1 MSQLYDERL
10 QHDLNQIRS
19 SIADVSQR
27 VEHAL
32 KQAISSLL
40 SQDKQRANETIL
52 ADLPINR
59 TIRAIDRKCHYFVA
73 RHLPSAGHLRFVS
86 SVMRMTIAIE
96 RIGDYAVTI
105 AREAKTL
112 HEPLGDDMKRMI
124 ERMADEA
131 FDMLH
136 QAIQAFDERSVDL
149 ARTTMGLAYKLDR
162 ILDEAFDLLVTKG
175 GTDSQTMIDR
185 FGTLIVLN
193 RLERVSDQAKNI
205 CEETIFAI
213 TGETKKRKLY
223 HVLFLEEADDCL
235 AQMAVAYARK
245 TYPELGSFESAGR
258 TPAEEINSGCALFL
272 EQRGIFVDQQKP
284 QRLDDLPADWEA
296 KHIIVSLEGPVERY
310 IDQVPFHTVALQW
323 DLPAKPKMPADWED
337 VSASFE
343 DMYRALTSQVNV
355 LVETLYGL
363 EAE

>member
-10 QHDLNQIRS
+10 QQDLNHIRS
-19 SIADVSQR
+19 SVAEVSER

-32 KQAISSLL
+32 KQAIRSLL
-40 SQDKQRANETIL
+40 SLDQQLANETIL
-52 ADLPINR
+52 GDLPINR

-112 HEPLGDDMKRMI
+112 GQPLSADMKTMVQ
-124 ERMADEA
+124 RMAGEA
-131 FDMLH
+131 FEMLH

-175 GTDSQTMIDR
+175 GSDAQTMVDR

-213 TGETKKRKLY
+213 TGETKKRKQY
-223 HVLFLEEADDCL
+223 HVLFLEENDDCL

-245 TYPELGSFESAGR
+245 TYPALGTFESAGR
-258 TPAEEINSGCALFL
+258 KPASEVNSGCALFL
-272 EQRGIFVDQQKP
+272 EQRGIFINQQKP
-284 QRLDDLPADWEA
+284 KRLEDLPADWEA
-296 KHIIVSLEGPVERY
+296 NHIIVSLQGP
-310 IDQVPFHTVALQW
+310 IDKYLDKVPFHTVALQW
-323 DLPAKPKMPADWED
+323 DLPRAPQMPAEWED
-337 VSASFE
+337 VSAAFE
-343 DMYRALTSQVNV
+343 EIYRALTARVNV

-363 EAE
+363 ENE

>member
-10 QHDLNQIRS
+10 QQDLNHIRS
-19 SIADVSQR
+19 SVAEVSER

-32 KQAISSLL
+32 KQAIRALL
-40 SQDKQRANETIL
+40 SQDKQLANETIL
-52 ADLPINR
+52 GDLPINR
-59 TIRAIDRKCHYFVA
+59 TIRAIDRSCHYFVA

-112 HEPLGDDMKRMI
+112 KQPLSEDMKRMI
-124 ERMADEA
+124 ERMAGEA
-131 FDMLH
+131 FEMLH
-136 QAIQAFDERSVDL
+136 LAIQAFDERSVDL

-162 ILDEAFDLLVTKG
+162 ILDEAFDLLITKG
-175 GTDSQTMIDR
+175 GADSRMMIDR
-185 FGTLIVLN
+185 FGTLIILN

-205 CEETIFAI
+205 CEETIFAN
-213 TGETKKRKLY
+213 TGETKKRKQY
-223 HVLFLEEADDCL
+223 HVPFLEESDDCL

-245 TYPELGSFESAGR
+245 TYPELGTFESAGLK
-258 TPAEEINSGCALFL
+258 PAAEINAGCALFL
-272 EQRGIFVDQQKP
+272 EQRGIFINQQRPK
-284 QRLDDLPADWEA
+284 RLEDLPADWEA
-296 KHIIVSLEGPVERY
+296 NHVIVSLQGPVEQFVE
-310 IDQVPFHTVALQW
+310 QVPFHTVVLQW
-323 DLPAKPKMPADWED
+323 DLPATPRMPADWEA

-343 DMYRALTSQVNV
+343 DIYRALTAQVNV

-363 EAE
+363 ENA